1 MNWGRFISHAYAPA
15 PHNRPNMD
23 IESGTQSFV
32 IKVWLEDTGEEA
44 TRATWRGHITHVPS
58 GEKRYF
64 KSPEEVTAFIA
75 SRLEAMGAA
84 PQPRDWAERWIERF
98 RARLRRTWK
107 MPANHNELEKTQCQ
121 QDTGKIRRSIR
132 NEANTSK

>member
-1 MNWGRFISHAYAPA
+1 
-15 PHNRPNMD
+15 MD

-44 TRATWRGHITHVPS
+44 ARATWRGHITHVPS

-75 SRLEAMGAA
+75 SRLEAMGAT

-98 RARLRRTWK
+98 RARLRRTRK
-107 MPANHNELEKTQCQ
+107 VPANKDVRHHHNEPEKTQCQ
-121 QDTGKIRRSIR
+121 QDTSKIRRSVR
-132 NEANTSK
+132 NEANTSEQKASSQ